1 MNTSKSC
8 EAYEIYHIFVNLTNL
23 FVNNQRGFYIPH
35 SKEKRGKYEFKK
47 TGIRKSKGSCGY
59 LLMNRLET
67 FLMNNFDTDI
77 QEVKEFEMLLAV
89 LPLMAFILLDSIFKF
104 IH

>member
-1 MNTSKSC
+1 MNK
-8 EAYEIYHIFVNLTNL
+8 
-23 FVNNQRGFYIPH
+23 
-35 SKEKRGKYEFKK
+35 
-47 TGIRKSKGSCGY
+47 
-59 LLMNRLET
+59 LET

>member
-1 MNTSKSC
+1 
-8 EAYEIYHIFVNLTNL
+8 
-23 FVNNQRGFYIPH
+23 
-35 SKEKRGKYEFKK
+35 
-47 TGIRKSKGSCGY
+47 
-59 LLMNRLET
+59 MNRLET

-89 LPLMAFILLDSIFKF
+89 LPLMVFILLDSIFKF

>member
-1 MNTSKSC
+1 
-8 EAYEIYHIFVNLTNL
+8 
-23 FVNNQRGFYIPH
+23 
-35 SKEKRGKYEFKK
+35 
-47 TGIRKSKGSCGY
+47 
-59 LLMNRLET
+59 MNRLET

-89 LPLMAFILLDSIFKF
+89 LPFMAFILLDSIFKF

>member
-1 MNTSKSC
+1 M
-8 EAYEIYHIFVNLTNL
+8 
-23 FVNNQRGFYIPH
+23 NNQRGFYIPH
-35 SKEKRGKYEFKK
+35 SKEKRGK
-47 TGIRKSKGSCGY
+47 S
-59 LLMNRLET
+59 MNRLET